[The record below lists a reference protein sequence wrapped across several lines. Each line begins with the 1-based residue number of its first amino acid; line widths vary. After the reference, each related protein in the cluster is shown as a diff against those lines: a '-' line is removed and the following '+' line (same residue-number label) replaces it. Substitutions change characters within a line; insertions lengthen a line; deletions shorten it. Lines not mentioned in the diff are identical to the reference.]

1 MKRALV
7 SGLAV
12 LVLTIW
18 AGAQGSPKAGSISG
32 TVIKEPGDQP
42 LKKVLLHLISDN
54 QKDGSNYT
62 TETDPDGHFLFDQI
76 QPGRYRLL
84 LEKSGFRA
92 INARG
97 HEIDGPLLTVQLGQ
111 QISGVLYQMLPTAV
125 VTGKVVDEDG
135 DPMPGYGVTL
145 LRLKRGKTGQPE
157 LAGEERTNDLGQYRF
172 SGLFPGRYFVAVV
185 PPPDIRNFAH
195 IKGEP
200 ESTPQPD
207 TSYLTTYYPG
217 TNDGTQAS
225 PIDVRAGDELPINL
239 TMIPSRSF
247 RIRGIVTGIPANQK
261 PMVQLMSRGVIQ
273 TMNGA
278 DVAADGQFQIRGVAP
293 GSYLVT
299 VFAGAEGQTLSA
311 RQSISVVAA
320 DVEGVKL
327 VPLRSF
333 SMYGQVRFEG
343 RPAREINRCVASVRS
358 AADSDDGGVATLLP
372 GGTSAAQLDL
382 FGKFT
387 WSEMTPGTYV
397 AQFGGD
403 GNPDTFLKSVTVNG
417 QDATAGFKVSGPSMI
432 EMVVTSQGA
441 RLEGVVME
449 ADKPAENA
457 TVVAVPEEKFRK
469 LHERFGTAS
478 SDQHG
483 RFTIRGLAPGSYTV
497 FAWQDVD
504 EGLYFDADFL
514 KSQESNGIGIKLQE
528 GARQTLQLEL
538 APVPAEWQ

>member
-1 MKRALV
+1 
-7 SGLAV
+7 
-12 LVLTIW
+12 
-18 AGAQGSPKAGSISG
+18 
-32 TVIKEPGDQP
+32 
-42 LKKVLLHLISDN
+42 
-54 QKDGSNYT
+54 
-62 TETDPDGHFLFDQI
+62 
-76 QPGRYRLL
+76 
-84 LEKSGFRA
+84 
-92 INARG
+92 
-97 HEIDGPLLTVQLGQ
+97 
-111 QISGVLYQMLPTAV
+111 
-125 VTGKVVDEDG
+125 
-135 DPMPGYGVTL
+135 
-145 LRLKRGKTGQPE
+145 
-157 LAGEERTNDLGQYRF
+157 
-172 SGLFPGRYFVAVV
+172 
-185 PPPDIRNFAH
+185 
-195 IKGEP
+195 
-200 ESTPQPD
+200 
-207 TSYLTTYYPG
+207 
-217 TNDGTQAS
+217 
-225 PIDVRAGDELPINL
+225 L

-278 DVAADGQFQIRGVAP
+278 DVATDGQFEIRGVAP

-343 RPAREINRCVASVRS
+343 RPEREINRCVVSVRS
-358 AADSDDGGVATLLP
+358 AADSDDGGIAPLLP
-372 GGTSAAQLDL
+372 GGTPAAQLDP

-387 WSEMTPGTYV
+387 WSGMTPGTYV
-397 AQFGGD
+397 AQFGGN

-449 ADKPAENA
+449 GDKPAENA
-457 TVVAVPEEKFRK
+457 TIVAVPEEKFRK

-483 RFTIRGLAPGSYTV
+483 RFTIRGLAPGNYTV
-497 FAWQDVD
+497 LAWQDVD
-504 EGLYFDADFL
+504 DGLYFDADFL
-514 KSQESNGIGIKLQE
+514 KSQESNGTGIKLQE

-538 APVPAEWQ
+538 ARVPDEWQ